1 MADNFYSGSMAPPLR
16 LPNGTLVPAPAV
28 QPQESVDQM
37 YQGIYP
43 QSDTIGRVETV
54 NPDGS
59 PQNPGIARV
68 TPEGLDVRNVR
79 TVSIDPVTGNPVSP
93 QVQTVVDAMQ
103 QGSPYDAAYEP
114 GIPTS
119 SAYRGGWGSD
129 AFPSIVASGIP
140 HAGGTEIDN
149 KDQARLAASDGQLFA
164 YGDGIPNSGNPGI
177 AAITRALAAQAGLGV
192 AGPAAGDFLSGD
204 PGVTDWTVANQGGG
218 GILGPNNAPSS
229 LPANAPPGG
238 RYGAGGYLPNGLPSS
253 GTHGQIVQGPDG
265 KYYQYVQM
273 TGGNYGTGNA
283 KWDWEGV
290 AAPASAVPAQVS
302 AVHAALMA
310 KQQLQSPGAQAALA
324 KGQGA
329 YVVSGGNSG
338 SDKRGRNGNALG
350 ENALMPTR
358 AMDGSIRNSYGD
370 F

>member
-1 MADNFYSGSMAPPLR
+1 MADNFYSGNMAPPLR

-59 PQNPGIARV
+59 SQNPGIARV

-93 QVQTVVDAMQ
+93 QVQTVVDAM

-164 YGDGIPNSGNPGI
+164 YGDGIPNSGNPGV
-177 AAITRALAAQAGLGV
+177 AAITRALTTAPAYNAGTWGSAGLS
-192 AGPAAGDFLSGD
+192 PRDFLSGD

-218 GILGPNNAPSS
+218 GILGPSNAPSD
-229 LPANAPPGG
+229 LPANPPPTAYQAAPP
-238 RYGAGGYLPNGLPSS
+238 
-253 GTHGQIVQGPDG
+253 
-265 KYYQYVQM
+265 
-273 TGGNYGTGNA
+273 
-283 KWDWEGV
+283 
-290 AAPASAVPAQVS
+290 AAIAPAQVA

-324 KGQGA
+324 AGKSA
-329 YVVSGGNSG
+329 YVVPGGG
-338 SDKRGRNGNALG
+338 SSPSKRGRNGSALG
-350 ENALMPTR
+350 ENALTPTR
-358 AMDGSIRNSYGD
+358 AMDGSVRFSYGD
-370 F
+370 